1 VANPGLRMAHD
12 PRAPDD
18 DARTAADAY
27 ADLFPAVYLRLHRR
41 DGKRSDLSGASR
53 AVLLHLAQAGPLTI
67 GECARHLD
75 RAQSVVSEIVD
86 QLEGHALV
94 ERVRDPDDKRRTQ
107 VWLTDAG
114 RARLVA
120 DQEVLARDRLARAIA
135 AMTPDERAMLIEGTR
150 ALVRAADDDA
160 GGAAGEEDEP

>member
-1 VANPGLRMAHD
+1 MARD
-12 PRAPDD
+12 PHDD

-27 ADLFPAVYLRLHRR
+27 ADLFPAIYLRLHRR
-41 DGKRSDLSGASR
+41 DRKRSDLSGASR

-86 QLEGHALV
+86 QLERHELV
-94 ERVRDPDDKRRTQ
+94 ARVRAPDDRRRTQ

-120 DQEVLARDRLARAIA
+120 DQEVLSRDALARAVA
-135 AMTPDERAMLIEGTR
+135 AMSPRERTMLIEGTR
-150 ALVRAADDDA
+150 ALVRAADDAA
-160 GGAAGEEDEP
+160 GDRAGEEDEP